1 MHVAQNEHL
10 PLRII
15 VQVLF
20 FEQMRSMMTGGYV
33 ADDVSTK
40 NKSWLPPT
48 VPSEKTLSSLMLEE
62 EWDAHVQ
69 GDTTTPRDNVKVVVE
84 KAECQDAKTL
94 FGQIKSNSSRG
105 RGIFASA
112 IFSKLWLSLTKL
124 LG

>member
-1 MHVAQNEHL
+1 
-10 PLRII
+10 
-15 VQVLF
+15 
-20 FEQMRSMMTGGYV
+20 MT

-40 NKSWLPPT
+40 NKSLLPMTLPN
-48 VPSEKTLSSLMLEE
+48 EKTLSSLMLEE

-69 GDTTTPRDNVKVVVE
+69 GGTNTPRDSVKVVVE
-84 KAECQDAKTL
+84 KAECQDTKTL

-112 IFSKLWLSLTKL
+112 IFSKIWLSLTKL